1 MDGGFDMAFAA
12 HVDQLAQKHASL
24 EQAISQENQR
34 PCPDELRLVE
44 LKKEKLRI
52 KDEINR
58 LSHH

>member
-1 MDGGFDMAFAA
+1 MAFAA